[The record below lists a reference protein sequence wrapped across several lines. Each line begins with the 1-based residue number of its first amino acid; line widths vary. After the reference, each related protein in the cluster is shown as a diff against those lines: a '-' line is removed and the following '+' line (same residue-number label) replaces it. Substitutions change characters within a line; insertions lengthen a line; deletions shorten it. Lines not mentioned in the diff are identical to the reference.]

1 MEALLSS
8 LRAAAEPT
16 RLRLLVLCAQGEMTV
31 GELTDIIGQS
41 QPTVSRHLKQLCEAG
56 LLERF
61 KEGTCVFYRRVEG
74 GSAGDTARAVCA
86 LVPAGDATVVGDGKR
101 RLVAAEARAAAAARF
116 FSANAKRW
124 DELRS
129 LHVDES
135 EVEAAILAVIGE
147 EPIEAMLDI
156 GTGTGR
162 MLQLL
167 AGRVRRGIGVDL
179 SRDMLAVARSNLLR
193 AQVPHCHVRLA
204 NMYSLPL
211 AGAAVDMVVF
221 HQVLHFADRPAAAIA
236 EAVRVLRPGGRM
248 VIVDFAPHEL
258 EYLRAEQAHRRLGFD
273 EGEVASWCRAA
284 GMEAVLARQLPGKPL
299 TVNIWLAARPVAALA
314 RSAA

>member
-16 RLRLLVLCAQGEMTV
+16 RLRLLVLCGQGEITV
-31 GELTDIIGQS
+31 GELTEIIGQS
-41 QPTVSRHLKQLCEAG
+41 QPMVSRHLKQLCGAG

-61 KEGTCVFYRRVEG
+61 KEGKSVFYRRVEDG
-74 GSAGDTARAVCA
+74 AERDIGRALCA
-86 LVPAGDATVVGDGKR
+86 LVPAGDAIVARDGKR
-101 RLVAAEARAAAAARF
+101 RLAAAEARAAAAASY
-116 FSANAKRW
+116 FSANAKSW

-129 LHVDES
+129 LYVEES
-135 EVEAAILAVIGE
+135 EVEAALLALIGE
-147 EPIEAMLDI
+147 EPIDAMLDI

-179 SRDMLAVARSNLLR
+179 SRDMLAVARSNLQR
-193 AQVPHCHVRLA
+193 ARVPHCHVRLA

-211 AGAAVDMVVF
+211 AGAAVDMVMF
-221 HQVLHFADRPAAAIA
+221 HQVLHFADRPAAAIVD
-236 EAVRVLRPGGRM
+236 AVRVLRPGGRM

-258 EYLRAEQAHRRLGFD
+258 EYLRAEQAHRRLGFS
-273 EGEVASWCRAA
+273 EAEVASWCRAA
-284 GMEAVLARQLPGKPL
+284 GAEATLVRQLPGKPL
-299 TVNIWLAARPVAALA
+299 TVNIWLAARPATALA

>member
-16 RLRLLVLCAQGEMTV
+16 RLRLLVLCGQGEITV
-31 GELTDIIGQS
+31 GELTEISGQS
-41 QPTVSRHLKQLCEAG
+41 QPMISRHLKQLCEAG

-61 KEGTCVFYRRVEG
+61 KEGKSVFYRRVEG
-74 GSAGDTARAVCA
+74 GAAGDIARALCA
-86 LVPAGDATVVGDGKR
+86 LVPAGDAIVARDGKR
-101 RLVAAEARAAAAARF
+101 RLQAAEARAAAAARY
-116 FSANAKRW
+116 FSANAKIW

-129 LHVDES
+129 LYVEES
-135 EVEAAILAVIGE
+135 EVEAALLALIGE
-147 EPIEAMLDI
+147 EPIDAMLDI

-179 SRDMLAVARSNLLR
+179 SRDMLAVARSNLQR

-204 NMYSLPL
+204 NMYSLPF
-211 AGAAVDMVVF
+211 AGAAVDMVMF

-248 VIVDFAPHEL
+248 AIVDFAPHGL
-258 EYLRAEQAHRRLGFD
+258 EYLRAEQAHRRLGFS
-273 EGEVASWCRAA
+273 EAEVAAWCRAA
-284 GMEAVLARQLPGKPL
+284 GAEATLARQLPGNPL
-299 TVNIWLAARPVAALA
+299 TVNIWLATRPAAAVA

>member
-1 MEALLSS
+1 MESLLSS
-8 LRAAAEPT
+8 LRAVAEPT
-16 RLRLLVLCAQGEMTV
+16 RLRLLVLCGQGEMTV
-31 GELTDIIGQS
+31 SELTDILGQT

-61 KEGTCVFYRRVEG
+61 KEGTSVLYRRAESG
-74 GSAGDTARAVCA
+74 PAGDVARALCA
-86 LVPAGDATVVGDGKR
+86 LVPADDAIVARDGER
-101 RLVAAEARAAAAARF
+101 RLALAEARAAAAARF
-116 FSANAKRW
+116 FGDNARRW

-135 EVEAAILAVIGE
+135 EVEAAIVAAVGE
-147 EPIEAMLDI
+147 DTVDAMLDV

-179 SRDMLAVARSNLLR
+179 SRDMLAVARSNLRR

-204 NMYSLPL
+204 NMYSLPF
-211 AGAAVDMVVF
+211 AGAAMDLVVF

-236 EAVRVLRPGGRM
+236 EAARVLRPGGRM
-248 VIVDFAPHEL
+248 LIVDFAPHEL
-258 EYLRAEQAHRRLGFD
+258 EYLRNEQAHRRLGFG
-273 EGEVASWCRAA
+273 EGEVVSWCRAA
-284 GMEAVLARQLPGKPL
+284 GMDAGLARQLAGKPL
-299 TVNIWLAARPVAALA
+299 TVNIWLATRPPLARA